1 MLTRQRSYG
10 KETGSILHNHKM
22 TINLWKCK
30 VQRCIR
36 DDKKRKERKDIW
48 FEFQK
53 LIYCKCKQMQEKI
66 SIRNELGRKKKRY
79 SIKNFALVCFR
90 GVFTKI
96 SLFLTNLNL
105 PCCSKINRKAWK
117 KTSEIMLFAKIVNSQ
132 MPFTIFTKTSI
143 LHFDLVPNRPLFFTL
158 M

>member
-22 TINLWKCK
+22 TINLRKCK

-66 SIRNELGRKKKRY
+66 SIRNELGRKK
-79 SIKNFALVCFR
+79 ND
-90 GVFTKI
+90 
-96 SLFLTNLNL
+96 
-105 PCCSKINRKAWK
+105 
-117 KTSEIMLFAKIVNSQ
+117 
-132 MPFTIFTKTSI
+132 I
-143 LHFDLVPNRPLFFTL
+143 L
-158 M
+158 